1 MSVKTIKMSVN
12 NPMCME
18 MAKDILVEVI
28 EKEDND
34 ERNKKCAKKA

>member
-1 MSVKTIKMSVN
+1 MSAKTIKMSAN

-18 MAKDILVEVI
+18 MVKDVLVKVI

-34 ERNKKCAKKA
+34 ERNKKRAKKA